1 MHSRDVFLGDLLPK
15 DALPR
20 YEPEISARAR
30 SLRVQSRHEPDETL
44 RADALYSAFNP
55 GLIAEILRMMTPER
69 AVVVVSISG
78 SSAEGGDAD
87 GRSDSEGHSDDGSD
101 DDGGGADGAAMDT
114 EPAGWTHTEAWFGT
128 RYRRETPSGDRVA
141 TWRAAYD
148 RGGTTPTYR
157 LPQPNDFIPTDY
169 SLRHSANIGG
179 NRRGA
184 PDLIRVL
191 EVGGEERGALFH
203 RPDTR

>member
-1 MHSRDVFLGDLLPK
+1 MPPRDVR
-15 DALPR
+15 PR
-20 YEPEISARAR
+20 YARDLGV
-30 SLRVQSRHEPDETL
+30 SSIPLRVQSRHDPDETL

-69 AVVVVSISG
+69 AVVVVSVSE
-78 SSAEGGDAD
+78 SSAKGGDD
-87 GRSDSEGHSDDGSD
+87 DDRSDSEGHSDGGSD
-101 DDGGGADGAAMDT
+101 GGAGAGGADGTAMDT
-114 EPAGWTHTEAWFGT
+114 EPAEWTHAEAWFGT
-128 RYRRETPSGDRVA
+128 RYRRETPSDDRVA

-148 RGGTTPTYR
+148 RGGTTRTYR

-179 NRRGA
+179 NRRAA

-203 RPDTR
+203 RPDTRWPQQRR